1 MELLTTKLNN
11 MKKLI
16 TILCILTCSCASQ
29 RLAVE
34 EEPYRIEY
42 VYDLETGET
51 HIIEYYYDPSK
62 ND

>member
-16 TILCILTCSCASQ
+16 TILCILMCSCASQ
-29 RLAVE
+29 RLTVE

-42 VYDLETGET
+42 NYDIETGET
-51 HIIEYYYDPSK
+51 YIIEYYYDPSK